1 MPNKHLPLIDLHR
14 HLDGNIRPKTIWQL
28 AQQNNIKLPVQ
39 EFEQFIPYVQIQNSE
54 ADLLA
59 FLKKL
64 DWGVAVLTSLDDC
77 KRVAFENVEDA
88 FNAGLHY
95 AELRFSPYY
104 MAMTNNL
111 NTTDVVAAVIDGVK
125 SGVKAFNV
133 KINLIGI
140 LSRTFGVDKCQ
151 DELNALLAHKNNL
164 VAIDLAGDEY
174 NYPGELFVEHFKQV
188 SQAGLQAT
196 IHAGEAAGPA
206 SVWQAINDLNATRIG
221 HGVKSIEDEKLLDY
235 MLTHDIAIES
245 CLTSNF
251 QTGTI
256 KDLSKH
262 PIKQYLDKGLRVC
275 LNTDD
280 PAVQGIEIKDEFILA
295 RNTLKLTEQDITQL
309 QKNALAA
316 SFLSESEK
324 LGLCSYK

>member
-1 MPNKHLPLIDLHR
+1 MPNKNLPLIDLHR

-28 AQQNNIKLPVQ
+28 AQQHHIKLPVQ

-111 NTTDVVAAVIDGVK
+111 NTTDVVAAVIDGV
-125 SGVKAFNV
+125 SAGVQAFNI

-151 DELNALLAHKNNL
+151 DELNALLVHKDKL

-188 SQAGLQAT
+188 NQANLQVT
-196 IHAGEAAGPA
+196 VHAGEAAGPS
-206 SVWQAINDLNATRIG
+206 SVWQAINDLKATRIG
-221 HGVKSIEDEKLLDY
+221 HGVNSIHDEKLLDY
-235 MLTHDIAIES
+235 MLKHDIAIES

-262 PIKQYLDKGLRVC
+262 PIKHYLDKGLRVC

-280 PAVQGIEIKDEFILA
+280 PAVQGIEIKHEFMLA
-295 RNTLKLTEQDITQL
+295 RKTLNLTDKDITQL

-324 LGLCSYK
+324 LGLCSF

>member
-1 MPNKHLPLIDLHR
+1 
-14 HLDGNIRPKTIWQL
+14 
-28 AQQNNIKLPVQ
+28 
-39 EFEQFIPYVQIQNSE
+39 
-54 ADLLA
+54 
-59 FLKKL
+59 
-64 DWGVAVLTSLDDC
+64 
-77 KRVAFENVEDA
+77 
-88 FNAGLHY
+88 
-95 AELRFSPYY
+95 
-104 MAMTNNL
+104 MAMSNNL
-111 NTTDVVAAVIDGVK
+111 NTQDVVAAVIDGIKAGEK
-125 SGVKAFNV
+125 SFNI

-151 DELNALLAHKNNL
+151 SELNALLAHKEHL

-174 NYPGELFVEHFKQV
+174 NNPGELFVEHFKQV
-188 SQAGLQAT
+188 AQAELQVT

-206 SVWQAINDLNATRIG
+206 SVWQAINELKASRIG

-235 MLTHDIAIES
+235 MLEQDIAIES

-280 PAVQGIEIKDEFILA
+280 PAVQGIEIKHEFLLA
-295 RNTLKLTEQDITQL
+295 RNTLGLTDSEITQL

-324 LGLCSYK
+324 QSLYSFV